1 MTVSGE
7 QRQSTLALSL
17 ARTVE
22 APAQS
27 RAAIAGLSADLDL
40 PRRLRQTLL
49 LLVSEVV
56 SNAVLHSSAPADAEI
71 CLEAAVRDD
80 AVRITVTDAGEGF
93 VPGPRDPD
101 RIEGGYGLFLVAKAA
116 SRWEVQP
123 GAPTKVWF
131 ELDLDSS
138 SPDRG

>member
-22 APAQS
+22 APAQG

-40 PRRLRQTLL
+40 DPRLRHTLL

-56 SNAVLHSSAPADAEI
+56 SNAVLHSSAAADSEI

-101 RIEGGYGLFLVAKAA
+101 RVEGGYGLFLVAKAA

-123 GAPTKVWF
+123 GAPTRVWF
-131 ELDLDSS
+131 ELDLDGSR
-138 SPDRG
+138 PQRG

>member
-22 APAQS
+22 APAQG

-40 PRRLRQTLL
+40 DPRLRQTLL

-56 SNAVLHSSAPADAEI
+56 SNAVLHSSAAADAEI
-71 CLEAAVRDD
+71 RLEAAVRDD
-80 AVRITVTDAGEGF
+80 AVRITVTDGGEGF
-93 VPGPRDPD
+93 VPGPRDPN

-123 GAPTKVWF
+123 GAPTRVWF
-131 ELDLDSS
+131 ELDLDG
-138 SPDRG
+138 SPPERA